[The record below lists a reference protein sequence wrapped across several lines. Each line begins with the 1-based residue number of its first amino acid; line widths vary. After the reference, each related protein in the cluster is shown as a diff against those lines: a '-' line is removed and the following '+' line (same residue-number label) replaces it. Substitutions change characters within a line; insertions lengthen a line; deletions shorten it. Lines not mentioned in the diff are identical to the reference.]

1 MAKLSNDKKKKR
13 VRTQYRDKKGVHCY
27 RDRRYYKIVS
37 IL

>member
-1 MAKLSNDKKKKR
+1 MAKLSNDKKKKEKGHS
-13 VRTQYRDKKGVHCY
+13 TRDKKGVHCY